1 MNFSSSK
8 SAAFKARF
16 SSGRWQILLLLLLL
30 AGGAMPAMAQT
41 NIEQFGH
48 NRVQTRTYA
57 WRFFDTEHFRVYHYD
72 RAGRTLARYVAEQA
86 EQDISLVEQKL
97 SGSFPKRFNIIL
109 YNQYDEYR
117 QSNVGLQQDAQIEAD
132 AAGTVNL
139 VGDKLVVYFTGV
151 HTDLR
156 RQLRAGMSRV
166 VMQRLIF
173 GEDFRAM
180 VKNAVRLNIPQWV
193 TDGFLDYLVDGW
205 DAQTDAK
212 WRALLARPPV
222 KNQFY
227 GLAEEA
233 PLAAGKA
240 FWKWV
245 ADTKGV
251 TQNKEALNIIQSAG
265 SMSKGIRAFL
275 GMKEKVAY
283 DSCLTYFRNIY
294 TTDSVLR
301 NPVPTERLLVHIQ
314 RPTDGSELR
323 DIRVSPNGKD
333 VAFITWK
340 EGISKVNLQHTTGPQ
355 TVSVILQEGRRDY
368 AEKTTDPDYPLL
380 AWSNDGFKLAI
391 LYQQKTLFRLR
402 QGYITRLRIYDALKG
417 KIINKIIPPNRFDR
431 VLGMTFVEDDT
442 RMVFSA
448 IKKSQTDLYDFTIR
462 GSRLT
467 NITNDIWDDVQPWYV
482 SGGFRKGLLF
492 VSNRP
497 QPNMNVPAGVN
508 ELPTGPQNVFFYNTV
523 SERPELIQ
531 CSKNEGQGT
540 VSYPIQYGSDN
551 FAYLYDSSG
560 IRNQYMVLFGRTAVG
575 NLDSA
580 YSVPVT
586 NSPQSLLAQQF
597 TPFNDKIAY
606 AIEDSS
612 GYSVY
617 QSEKDVPPIYA
628 PITPVPT
635 TYLAQREAEHR
646 AVLAYRPR
654 NKTVRAGGEKSSD
667 KKERGRRKK
676 PSKNVYQ
683 SEFSDAAGEVPAS
696 VDSTQA
702 EADNDPLF
710 AEASP
715 DADTSLVLNPKVT
728 DSTYLKLKSQPYR
741 LSFKTDFFSLRA
753 DNAVLFTRYQS
764 AAAGGGRFN
773 NPPLSGLI
781 TASLNDA
788 LENHRFT
795 GGLRIPTSFQG
806 GTYFLQ
812 YQNFTNRIDWGL
824 VGFLSNN
831 FQNYRVQYVDP
842 AGRPLAERIQLG
854 KISTYLLQGNA
865 NLPFDRVRRLGLQ
878 LGLRRDV
885 LDFKAQ
891 DTLSLAF
898 SPRDKTDW
906 LMSRLE
912 YVFDNTTQ
920 SAVNI
925 RQGMRYKLF
934 AEGIG
939 GISKGKGGM
948 YNFGFDVRHYQKIYR
963 NFTLA
968 TLFTGAHS
976 GGKQKVLYFLGGVD
990 NWILPKQAVGTG
1002 IADQNYAFQALAT
1015 NLRGYKQNARNG
1027 NSYAVLNEEL
1037 RLPIWNT
1044 LVRRPVRSPIL
1055 NNLQLIGFVDAGAA
1069 WNGLFPDGQNTS
1081 TPTTIGNFGNP
1092 VLLNLEPSNKSDVG
1106 VGFGGGLRTVLLGY
1120 FVRLD
1125 AAWNI
1130 EGIRKPIWYFS
1141 FGTDF

>member
-1 MNFSSSK
+1 MNFFFPK
-8 SAAFKARF
+8 SAAFCRHLIF
-16 SSGRWQILLLLLLL
+16 FLLFL
-30 AGGAMPAMAQT
+30 AGGIRPAHAQT

-57 WRFFDTEHFRVYHYD
+57 WRFFDTEHFRIYHYD
-72 RAGRTLARYVAEQA
+72 RDGRTLARYVAEQA
-86 EQDISLVEQKL
+86 ERDIAIIEQKL

-166 VMQRLIF
+166 VMQRMIF
-173 GEDFRAM
+173 GENLRAM
-180 VKNAVRLNIPQWV
+180 VKNALRLNIPPWA
-193 TDGFLDYLVDGW
+193 TDGFIDYLVDGW
-205 DAQTDAK
+205 DAATDAQ
-212 WRALLARPPV
+212 WRALMARPPA
-222 KNQFY
+222 KGQFY
-227 GLAEEA
+227 SLAEEA
-233 PLAAGKA
+233 PLVTGKA
-240 FWKWV
+240 FWKWI
-245 ADTKGV
+245 ADTRGI
-251 TQNKEALNIIQSAG
+251 QRNKEALSIIQASG

-283 DSCLTYFRNIY
+283 DSCLAYFRRTY
-294 TTDSVLR
+294 SADSFLR
-301 NPVPTERLLVHIQ
+301 NPVPEVQLLVRIQ
-314 RPTDGSELR
+314 RPADGSELR
-323 DIRVSPNGKD
+323 NIRVSPNGKD

-340 EGISKVNLQHTTGPQ
+340 EGVFKVNLQHTTGPQ
-355 TVSVILQEGRRDY
+355 TVNTIIEEGRRDY
-368 AEKTTDPDYPLL
+368 AEKMSDPDYPLL
-380 AWSNDGFKLAI
+380 AWSNDGYKLAI

-402 QGYITRLRIYDALKG
+402 QGIVTRLRIYDALKG

-442 RMVFSA
+442 RLVFSA
-448 IKKSQTDLYDFTIR
+448 IKKSQTDLYDFQIR

-467 NITNDIWDDVQPWYV
+467 NITNDVWDDTEPWYV

-497 QPNMNVPAGVN
+497 RPNMNVPAAVN
-508 ELPTGPQNVFFYNTV
+508 ELPTGPRNVFFYNTV
-523 SERPELIQ
+523 SERPELIP
-531 CSKNEGQGT
+531 CSRNTGNGR

-551 FAYLYDSSG
+551 FAYLYDSAG

-580 YSVPVT
+580 YSVPIT
-586 NSPQSLLAQQF
+586 NSPQSLVAQQY

-606 AIEDSS
+606 ALEDSA

-617 QSEKDVPPIYA
+617 QGAKDIPAIYA
-628 PITPVPT
+628 PVTPVPT
-635 TYLAQREAEHR
+635 TYLEQREAEHQL
-646 AVLAYRPR
+646 ALAYVPPAKRGR
-654 NKTVRAGGEKSSD
+654 SAGKKTRERQERSQRKKSS
-667 KKERGRRKK
+667 G
-676 PSKNVYQ
+676 NVYQ
-683 SEFSDAAGEVPAS
+683 SEFPDANTPAAEP
-696 VDSTQA
+696 DSTGIIPGA
-702 EADNDPLF
+702 EDLLANAAPEADTEL
-710 AEASP
+710 
-715 DADTSLVLNPKVT
+715 LLNPKVT
-728 DSTYLKLKSQPYR
+728 DSTYLQLKSQPYR
-741 LSFKTDFFSLRA
+741 LSFKTDFFSVRA

-764 AAAGGGRFN
+764 AAAGGGQFN
-773 NPPLSGLI
+773 NPPLSGLL

-795 GGLRIPTSFQG
+795 GGLRIPTGFQG

-812 YQNFTNRIDWGL
+812 YQNFKNRIDWGV
-824 VGFLSNN
+824 VGLLSNM
-831 FQNYRVQYVDP
+831 FQNYNVRYVDP
-842 AGRPLAERIQLG
+842 TGRPLADRVQLG

-878 LGLRRDV
+878 IGLRQDV

-898 SPRDKTDW
+898 SPRNKTNW

-920 SAVNI
+920 PAVNI
-925 RQGMRYKLF
+925 RRGMRYKLF
-934 AEGIG
+934 AEFIAPATFNN
-939 GISKGKGGM
+939 KDGGM

-963 NFTLA
+963 TLTLA

-1037 RLPIWNT
+1037 RLPVWNT
-1044 LVRRPVRSPIL
+1044 LVRRPVRSPL
-1055 NNLQLIGFVDAGAA
+1055 LSNLQLVGFLDVGAA

-1081 TPTTIGNFGNP
+1081 NNTIVNNFGNP
-1092 VLLNLEPSNKSDVG
+1092 VVLNLAPLNNSDVG
-1106 VGFGGGLRTVLLGY
+1106 VGYGLGLRTVVLGY
-1120 FVRLD
+1120 FARLD

>member
-1 MNFSSSK
+1 MNFFFFK
-8 SAAFKARF
+8 STGFCSRYNQDRRYLILF
-16 SSGRWQILLLLLLL
+16 LLLLT
-30 AGGAMPAMAQT
+30 GGILPAKAQT

-48 NRVQTRTYA
+48 NRVQTRTYD
-57 WRFFDTEHFRVYHYD
+57 WRFFDTEHFRIYHYGRD
-72 RAGRTLARYVAEQA
+72 GRTLARYVAEQA
-86 EQDISLVEQKL
+86 ERDIAIVEQKL

-156 RQLRAGMSRV
+156 RQLRTGMSRV

-173 GEDFRAM
+173 GEDLRAM
-180 VKNAVRLNIPQWV
+180 VKNALRLNIPTWV
-193 TDGFLDYLVDGW
+193 TDGFIDYLVDGW
-205 DAQTDAK
+205 DSRTDAK
-212 WRALLARPPV
+212 WRALMARPPA
-222 KNQFY
+222 KNQLYAFS
-227 GLAEEA
+227 EEA
-233 PLAAGKA
+233 PLVTGKA
-240 FWKWV
+240 FWKWI
-245 ADTKGV
+245 ADTKGIR
-251 TQNKEALNIIQSAG
+251 QNKEALNIIQTAG
-265 SMSKGIRAFL
+265 SMSKGIQAFL
-275 GMKEKVAY
+275 SLKEKTAY
-283 DSCLTYFRNIY
+283 DSCLAYYRQVY
-294 TTDSVLR
+294 ATDSLLR
-301 NPVPTERLLVHIQ
+301 NPVPTNRLLVHIQ

-340 EGISKVNLQHTTGPQ
+340 EGIFKVNLQHTTGPQ
-355 TVSVILQEGRRDY
+355 SVSTIIQEGRRDY
-368 AEKTTDPDYPLL
+368 AEKTSDPDYPLL

-402 QGYITRLRIYDALKG
+402 QGFITRLRIYDALKG

-442 RMVFSA
+442 RLVFSA
-448 IKKSQTDLYDFTIR
+448 IKKSQTDLYDFKIQ
-462 GSRLT
+462 GARLT
-467 NITNDIWDDVQPWYV
+467 NITNDVWDDVQPWYV

-531 CSKNEGQGT
+531 CSRNTGQGT

-586 NSPQSLLAQQF
+586 NSPQSLVAHQF
-597 TPFNDKIAY
+597 TPFNDKVAY

-617 QSEKDVPPIYA
+617 QSEKDVPPVYA
-628 PITPVPT
+628 PVTPVPT
-635 TYLAQREAEHR
+635 TYLAQREAVHQ
-646 AVLAYRPR
+646 AVLAYVPPV
-654 NKTVRAGGEKSSD
+654 KAGRSAGRKRSEKAE
-667 KKERGRRKK
+667 KNRRKNS
-676 PSKNVYQ
+676 SKNVYQ
-683 SEFSDAAGEVPAS
+683 SEFPDAAGGAIPAS
-696 VDSTQA
+696 DSSQNVTNA
-702 EADNDPLF
+702 AELLADAAPEADTVL
-710 AEASP
+710 
-715 DADTSLVLNPKVT
+715 LLNPKVT
-728 DSTYLKLKSQPYR
+728 DSTYLQLKSQPYR
-741 LSFKTDFFSLRA
+741 LSFKTDFFSIRA

-773 NPPLSGLI
+773 NPPLSGLL

-812 YQNFTNRIDWGL
+812 YQNFKNRIDWGV
-824 VGFLSNN
+824 VGFLSNM
-831 FQNYRVQYVDP
+831 FQNYNVQYVDP
-842 AGRPLAERIQLG
+842 TGRPLAERVQLG

-878 LGLRRDV
+878 LGLRQDV

-898 SPRDKTDW
+898 APRNKTSW

-920 SAVNI
+920 PLVNI
-925 RQGMRYKLF
+925 RRGFRYKLF
-934 AEGIG
+934 AEGIAG
-939 GISKGKGGM
+939 LSKDKGGM
-948 YNFGFDVRHYQKIYR
+948 YNFGFDVRYYQKIYR

-990 NWILPKQAVGTG
+990 NWILPKQAVGVG

-1037 RLPIWNT
+1037 RLPVWNT
-1044 LVRRPVRSPIL
+1044 FVRRPVRSPLL
-1055 NNLQLIGFVDAGAA
+1055 NNLQLIGFLDVGAA
-1069 WNGLFPDGQNTS
+1069 WNGLFPDGKNTS
-1081 TPTTIGNFGNP
+1081 TPNTISNFGNP
-1092 VLLNLEPSNKSDVG
+1092 VILNLEPANKSDVG
-1106 VGFGGGLRTVLLGY
+1106 VGFGGGIRTVVLGY

-1130 EGIRKPIWYFS
+1130 EGIRKPIMYLS